1 MSSGDWW
8 WGWKWNFTERWI
20 NERTSGRDAE
30 ERWENDDF
38 ESKWKKEI
46 WSQYH
51 RRIIHNLVSHFS
63 AHGRIGTFSFAKYTC
78 FKLIVFW
85 KFYYIH
91 LTMIY
96 VICCQEIY
104 THSMYLHENQE
115 KWNQLWISL
124 HFLFLLVHLL
134 IKSSAVIHF
143 RIHFDIPS
151 LLNES
156 SLYIYIF

>member
-1 MSSGDWW
+1 MSFLCSWSHR
-8 WGWKWNFTERWI
+8 NF
-20 NERTSGRDAE
+20 
-30 ERWENDDF
+30 
-38 ESKWKKEI
+38 
-46 WSQYH
+46 Q
-51 RRIIHNLVSHFS
+51 
-63 AHGRIGTFSFAKYTC
+63 FAKYTC
-78 FKLIVFW
+78 FKLIVFQ

-134 IKSSAVIHF
+134 IKSSTIIHF

-156 SLYIYIF
+156 SLYIYFLNQLNFGFCWSSNQDALGYKLKFGKYSACWLLSSLLDKMAMGSLGLWL